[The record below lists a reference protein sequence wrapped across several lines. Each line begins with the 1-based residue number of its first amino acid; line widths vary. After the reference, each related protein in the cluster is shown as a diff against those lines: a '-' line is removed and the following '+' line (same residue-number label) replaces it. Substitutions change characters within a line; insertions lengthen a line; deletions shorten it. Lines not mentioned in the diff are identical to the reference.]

1 MKIICTLVHRHG
13 SKAISAGYSV
23 GGFFFFFFS
32 PFVCFQTRLVRP
44 GKILAIRIHAKT
56 VGYAVRVPSDLFAIA
71 QMDLQDSAATSI
83 APNLRVWKNGT
94 VLQADMWGLEMTTM
108 SCNVVRWIPWKAA
121 LLNWNAPPRV
131 EAVCLNHMVVTEDSL
146 WNFSLADF
154 F

>member
-1 MKIICTLVHRHG
+1 MAPKQYQLVIQLG
-13 SKAISAGYSV
+13 V
-23 GGFFFFFFS
+23 FFFFFFP